1 MMNITKPNRKKHRYT
16 QHPNASPEAVFPRL
30 CPVAESKWTP
40 GWMPEVVFSVS
51 GVVEQECI
59 FMTTPEFPS
68 EPQNS
73 IWVVS
78 NYDPSN
84 LSLDTMQSQAVN
96 AFGEIIRSPIDTFP
110 IIARSWS
117 KSKIRTRISKPS
129 VQPFANQRGFTA
141 CVASIS

>member
-1 MMNITKPNRKKHRYT
+1 MPTLWESWAKPKKCVISIHDPKDMRNSLNIVRQEKMMNITKPNRKKHSYT
-16 QHPNASPEAVFPRL
+16 QHPNASPEAVFPLL

-73 IWVVS
+73 I
-78 NYDPSN
+78 
-84 LSLDTMQSQAVN
+84 
-96 AFGEIIRSPIDTFP
+96 
-110 IIARSWS
+110 
-117 KSKIRTRISKPS
+117 
-129 VQPFANQRGFTA
+129 
-141 CVASIS
+141 